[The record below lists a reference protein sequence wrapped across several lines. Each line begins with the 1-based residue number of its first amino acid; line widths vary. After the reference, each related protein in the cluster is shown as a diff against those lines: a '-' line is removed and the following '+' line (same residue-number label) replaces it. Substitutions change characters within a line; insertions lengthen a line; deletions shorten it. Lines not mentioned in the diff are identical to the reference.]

1 MGNPNVPIGYRF
13 SPSVEQSLKVYL
25 KRKILNQEL
34 PVDVIPNVDVYSCG
48 NPRQIPFG
56 EFKHGPD
63 NEWQF
68 FTNKRNENPIQT
80 TSGRWEEI
88 GDEEIQDGDDG
99 SIGFMREL
107 VFKYSHPEDKEEEKE
122 WYIHEY
128 RATPANFTADEL
140 VGDDVQEK
148 ISNLVLCKVFCKEE
162 IPPSKPP
169 TNSFSD
175 EEDDNEVVDG
185 ANP

>member
-1 MGNPNVPIGYRF
+1 MGNPKVPIGYRF

-88 GDEEIQDGDDG
+88 GDEEIKDGDDG

-107 VFKYSHPEDKEEEKE
+107 VFKYSHPEDKEKE

-128 RATPANFTADEL
+128 RVTPANFTTDEL
-140 VGDDVQEK
+140 VGDNVQEK
-148 ISNLVLCKVFCKEE
+148 ISNLVLCKVFCEEE

-169 TNSFSD
+169 TNSSSD